1 MPSGRSNERS
11 AVFVTSDKDFGEQGK
26 ANPAQVDEL
35 LKKKL
40 SSWSVLAGS

>member
-1 MPSGRSNERS
+1 MSGV
-11 AVFVTSDKDFGEQGK
+11 AVLVTSDKDFGEQGK

-40 SSWSVLAGS
+40 SS